1 VNQFSLGLQLMVYGL
16 IGVFAVLIV
25 SYLTIRLMVAL
36 FPEKATEE
44 TEHGTASSEDSE
56 QS

>member
-1 VNQFSLGLQLMVYGL
+1 MNQFSLGLQLMVYGL